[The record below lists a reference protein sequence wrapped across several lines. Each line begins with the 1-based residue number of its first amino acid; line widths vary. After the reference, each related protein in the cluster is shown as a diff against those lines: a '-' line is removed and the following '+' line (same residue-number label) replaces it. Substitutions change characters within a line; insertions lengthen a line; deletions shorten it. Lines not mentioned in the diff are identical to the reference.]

1 MGRGP
6 TGAYWLLV
14 VAASSSVSESGEDL
28 SVDRRLFRRYG
39 DVLASSVQLQ
49 QALKDALGSQ
59 REQPRIAI
67 MCDPGHDYVSATWA
81 AWLGRG
87 IAVPLCLSHPDRCG
101 SGRPV

>member
-6 TGAYWLLV
+6 TGTCWLLV
-14 VAASSSVSESGEDL
+14 VAASSSIFESGGDPHA
-28 SVDRRLFRRYG
+28 DGFRDRRYG
-39 DVLASSVQLQ
+39 DVLASSVHLQ
-49 QALKDALGSQ
+49 QALRVALGSQ

-67 MCDPGHDYVSATWA
+67 MCDPGRDYVSATWA